1 MFQTTV
7 NKKLAF
13 GVPGSF
19 YDADSPRRV
28 DPKTVSAGG
37 IGLFYTVDTTDP
49 SKAVLG
55 GTGVLAGIAVNTKE
69 YIVNGLSA
77 STAFR
82 SGDEAQICSMGRIVL
97 QLGSPVT
104 VGMAAYYNTTTGE
117 IVSAAPS
124 SSIEGYV
131 EIPGSIFVEV
141 NALANELSVLQ
152 LG

>member
-1 MFQTTV
+1 MFQKTV

-13 GVPGSF
+13 GVPGSL
-19 YDADSPRRV
+19 YDNSPRRI

-69 YIVNGLSA
+69 YVVNGLSA

-82 SGDEAQICSMGRIVL
+82 AGDVAQLCSMGRIVL
-97 QLGSPVT
+97 QLETPVT
-104 VGMAAYYNTTTGE
+104 VGMAAYYETATGK
-117 IVSAAPS
+117 ISAAAPA
-124 SSIEGYV
+124 SSIEGSV
-131 EIPGSIFVEV
+131 EIPGSMFVEV